1 MRLLK
6 LVIVDDEPILLEGL
20 LKTYDWNAMGFE
32 VVGSARTGEQAI
44 HVIKEKQPHVVLTD
58 IRMKQISGL
67 MVMEEIEKE
76 GIDCLFIVLSAYR
89 DFEYAQQ
96 ACDLGAFAYL
106 LKPIEDEKLLET
118 MQGAWSAC
126 MEQIKNEEKYDSW
139 EKLLVKDADSFLQ
152 VIVQKY
158 VQNHIPAEKAKE
170 VFTTLNDVLENDDK
184 FITVYVDI
192 DLTYKI
198 TNSLDYEA
206 ARFAMIQLL
215 TEKIQEQFFYWKFE
229 NEDGNYIFIVKTK
242 ENISVR
248 ALKQILEMVK
258 KKEKYPVIAAISKP
272 YKGLVGIKRSYE
284 DAKNLFAL
292 ASISGA
298 SAFTISEDIPSGYS
312 GTSHNLLQGNSSLT
326 SVHMASSSEIEEKP
340 CSADTEILIVNAVR
354 RNNARDLKDAFI
366 QFIYSLPPQEE
377 QQCQY
382 MHKMMLKAEF
392 MIKDSYGLTENMKEQ
407 FQNYYSNLQ
416 NLNATRAMD
425 VCYKILCRAIEQRK
439 QSADQDEIR
448 YFQEYISAAV
458 AYIEEHLDDE
468 ELSIVSVATHVYLNP
483 VYFGRVF
490 KNTFHMTFKRYLMQ
504 CRMEKAKR
512 LLEEGKTSIGNI
524 CEQVGISNPSYFSH
538 LFKSYTGKLPSEY
551 KKEYEV

>member
-312 GTSHNLLQGNSSLT
+312 GTAHNLLQGNSSLT
-326 SVHMASSSEIEEKP
+326 SVHMASSSGIEEKP

-524 CEQVGISNPSYFSH
+524 CEQVGISNPSYFSQIGRAH
-538 LFKSYTGKLPSEY
+538 
-551 KKEYEV
+551 V

>member
-298 SAFTISEDIPSGYS
+298 SAFTISEDIPSGHS
-312 GTSHNLLQGNSSLT
+312 GTAHNLLQANSSLS
-326 SVHMASSSEIEEKP
+326 SVQAASSSGMEEKP

>member
-1 MRLLK
+1 
-6 LVIVDDEPILLEGL
+6 
-20 LKTYDWNAMGFE
+20 
-32 VVGSARTGEQAI
+32 
-44 HVIKEKQPHVVLTD
+44 
-58 IRMKQISGL
+58 
-67 MVMEEIEKE
+67 
-76 GIDCLFIVLSAYR
+76 
-89 DFEYAQQ
+89 
-96 ACDLGAFAYL
+96 
-106 LKPIEDEKLLET
+106 
-118 MQGAWSAC
+118 
-126 MEQIKNEEKYDSW
+126 
-139 EKLLVKDADSFLQ
+139 
-152 VIVQKY
+152 
-158 VQNHIPAEKAKE
+158 
-170 VFTTLNDVLENDDK
+170 
-184 FITVYVDI
+184 
-192 DLTYKI
+192 
-198 TNSLDYEA
+198 
-206 ARFAMIQLL
+206 
-215 TEKIQEQFFYWKFE
+215 
-229 NEDGNYIFIVKTK
+229 
-242 ENISVR
+242 
-248 ALKQILEMVK
+248 
-258 KKEKYPVIAAISKP
+258 
-272 YKGLVGIKRSYE
+272 
-284 DAKNLFAL
+284 
-292 ASISGA
+292 
-298 SAFTISEDIPSGYS
+298 
-312 GTSHNLLQGNSSLT
+312 
-326 SVHMASSSEIEEKP
+326 MASSSEIEEKP